1 MGSNADFAGIS
12 NYYKQHGNYKI
23 MDYNQALQDGKIPE
37 DYHVFWGYEDQ
48 KLFSIAKDEIT
59 HLAHQ
64 DGHFSVEIMT
74 IDTHTPYGYVCD
86 QCPQTYDN
94 QYKNVIAC
102 DHKSMASQ
110 FFDQYCDTDYIRTPY
125 NCFINS
131 VVDTSNTKNRSFN
144 VVDMYPTILASIGV
158 DIEGEK
164 LGLGTNLFSNEETLL
179 EKYSLEYINN
189 ELSKTDLF

>member
-1 MGSNADFAGIS
+1 
-12 NYYKQHGNYKI
+12 
-23 MDYNQALQDGKIPE
+23 
-37 DYHVFWGYEDQ
+37 
-48 KLFSIAKDEIT
+48 
-59 HLAHQ
+59 
-64 DGHFSVEIMT
+64 MT

-102 DHKSMASQ
+102 QSHQVYEFVKWIQQQDFYKDTTIVITGDHKSMASQ

-189 ELSKTDLF
+189 ELSKTDLFYQNELLQSQKKNKDFYK